1 MRRAAVSLLAT
12 ALLSGLL
19 AGCSDDPS
27 APDVNAPKVDVDT
40 PALREQKAR
49 LGVEDCADGDGTG
62 EVEGGLPQVT
72 LACFG
77 GGPGVDVSTLRG
89 PLVINFWQGACV
101 PCRQEMPALEEFHQ
115 RYGDEV
121 PVLGIDYLDAQP
133 GYAMDLVESRT
144 SQPGVNVFKQAL
156 ANLKPVVEVKSRRVG
171 GATYQVPVEVRPERR
186 TALAMRWLISYS
198 RDRNEKSM
206 AEKLAAEVVA
216 ASKGEGNAIK
226 KKDDTHRMAEANKAF
241 AHYRW

>member
-1 MRRAAVSLLAT
+1 VRRAAASLLAT

-49 LGVEDCADGDGTG
+49 LGVEDCAEGDGAG
-62 EVEGGLPQVT
+62 PVEGGLPQVT

-77 GGPGVDVSTLRG
+77 GGPDVDVSTLRG
-89 PLVINFWQGACV
+89 PLVVNFWQGACV
-101 PCRQEMPALEEFHQ
+101 PCRKEMPALEEFHQ

-133 GYAMDLVESRT
+133 GYAMDLVEST
-144 SQPGVNVFKQAL
+144 GVTYPLL
-156 ANLKPVVEVKSRRVG
+156 ADPDPQLGVEG
-171 GATYQVPVEVRPERR
+171 EVRVVGLPHFVLLDADGRIAYQAPGGIESVDELVDMVEEHLGV
-186 TALAMRWLISYS
+186 AL
-198 RDRNEKSM
+198 
-206 AEKLAAEVVA
+206 
-216 ASKGEGNAIK
+216 
-226 KKDDTHRMAEANKAF
+226 
-241 AHYRW
+241 

>member
-1 MRRAAVSLLAT
+1 MRRAAASLLAT

-19 AGCSDDPS
+19 AGCSTDPS

-49 LGVEDCADGDGTG
+49 LGVEDCAEGEGTG
-62 EVEGGLPQVT
+62 PVEGGLPQVT

-77 GGPGVDVSTLRG
+77 GGPDVDVSTLRG
-89 PLVINFWQGACV
+89 PLVVNFWQGACV

-133 GYAMDLVESRT
+133 GYAMDLVEST
-144 SQPGVNVFKQAL
+144 GVTYPLL
-156 ANLKPVVEVKSRRVG
+156 ADPDPQLGVEG
-171 GATYQVPVEVRPERR
+171 EVRVVGLPHFVLLDADGRIAYQAPGGIESVDELVDMVEEHLGV
-186 TALAMRWLISYS
+186 AL
-198 RDRNEKSM
+198 
-206 AEKLAAEVVA
+206 
-216 ASKGEGNAIK
+216 
-226 KKDDTHRMAEANKAF
+226 
-241 AHYRW
+241 

>member
-1 MRRAAVSLLAT
+1 VRRAAASLLAT

-19 AGCSDDPS
+19 AGCSKDPS

-49 LGVEDCADGDGTG
+49 LGVDDCAEGEGTG
-62 EVEGGLPQVT
+62 PVEGGLPPVT

-77 GGPGVDVSTLRG
+77 GGPDVDVSTLRG
-89 PLVINFWQGACV
+89 PLVVNFWQGACV

-133 GYAMDLVESRT
+133 GYAMDLVEST
-144 SQPGVNVFKQAL
+144 GVTYPLL
-156 ANLKPVVEVKSRRVG
+156 ADPDPQLGVEG
-171 GATYQVPVEVRPERR
+171 EVRVVGLPHFVLLDADGRIVYQAPGGIESVDELVDMVEEHLGV
-186 TALAMRWLISYS
+186 AL
-198 RDRNEKSM
+198 
-206 AEKLAAEVVA
+206 
-216 ASKGEGNAIK
+216 
-226 KKDDTHRMAEANKAF
+226 
-241 AHYRW
+241 

>member
-1 MRRAAVSLLAT
+1 MRRAAASLLAT

-19 AGCSDDPS
+19 AGCSKDPS

-49 LGVEDCADGDGTG
+49 LGVDDCAEGEGTG
-62 EVEGGLPQVT
+62 PVEGGLPPVT

-77 GGPGVDVSTLRG
+77 GGPDVDVSTLRG
-89 PLVINFWQGACV
+89 PLVVNFWQGACV

-133 GYAMDLVESRT
+133 GYAMDLVEST
-144 SQPGVNVFKQAL
+144 GVTYPLL
-156 ANLKPVVEVKSRRVG
+156 ADPDPQLGVEG
-171 GATYQVPVEVRPERR
+171 EVRVVGLPHFVLLDADGRIAYQAPGGIESVDELVDMVEEHLGV
-186 TALAMRWLISYS
+186 AL
-198 RDRNEKSM
+198 
-206 AEKLAAEVVA
+206 
-216 ASKGEGNAIK
+216 
-226 KKDDTHRMAEANKAF
+226 
-241 AHYRW
+241 